1 MDPEAWA
8 KELGISNEA
17 VQLYAASD
25 VVDLHLDSFIWQ
37 RIFGYDL
44 KKRHGRGL
52 LGARFYS
59 QVDFP
64 RALEAGLTGATW
76 IITTNPLRTAA
87 GRARAFVKNIAR
99 LRDLLQSVDA
109 MRGVKN
115 A

>member
-1 MDPEAWA
+1 MDAIELPDRRRDPGAWA
-8 KELGISNEA
+8 EELGISREA
-17 VQLYAASD
+17 VEVYAASD

-52 LGARFYS
+52 FGARFYS

-64 RALEAGLTGATW
+64 RALEAGLTGGSW

-87 GRARAFVKNIAR
+87 GRARAFVRNIAR
-99 LRDLLQSVDA
+99 LRE
-109 MRGVKN
+109 
-115 A
+115 